1 MSRVGLEALDPDQTP
16 LACAVSG
23 ANPVKWAPFTEYKE
37 IQAPLV
43 PSLNCF
49 ILKPLLAAT
58 NVTAFLPFGDKNV
71 TRFTAR
77 PRHDS
82 PATPPSRLALPARH
96 GPVWSKGAAHR
107 TRQRVGAG
115 NWRRDAK
122 GFGPTF
128 RSFNSTRGNI
138 T

>member
-1 MSRVGLEALDPDQTP
+1 M
-16 LACAVSG
+16 
-23 ANPVKWAPFTEYKE
+23 
-37 IQAPLV
+37 
-43 PSLNCF
+43 
-49 ILKPLLAAT
+49 LAAT
-58 NVTAFLPFGDKNV
+58 NVTAFLPFGDENV
-71 TRFTAR
+71 TCFTAR

-82 PATPPSRLALPARH
+82 PATSLSRLALPVRH
-96 GPVWSKGAAHR
+96 GSVWSMGAARR

-122 GFGPTF
+122 GLGPTF

>member
-1 MSRVGLEALDPDQTP
+1 MPR
-16 LACAVSG
+16 
-23 ANPVKWAPFTEYKE
+23 
-37 IQAPLV
+37 
-43 PSLNCF
+43 LNCF
-49 ILKPLLAAT
+49 AMKPLLAAT
-58 NVTAFLPFGDKNV
+58 NVTEFLQFGDENV

-82 PATPPSRLALPARH
+82 PATPLSRLALPACH
-96 GPVWSKGAAHR
+96 GPVWSMGAARR
-107 TRQRVGAG
+107 TRQRVGVG

-122 GFGPTF
+122 GLGPTF